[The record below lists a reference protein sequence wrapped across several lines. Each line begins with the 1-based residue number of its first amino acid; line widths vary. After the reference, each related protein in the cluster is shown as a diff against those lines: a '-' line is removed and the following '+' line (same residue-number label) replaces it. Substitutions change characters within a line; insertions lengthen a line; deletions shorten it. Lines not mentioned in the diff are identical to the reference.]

1 MTVVAVTSRVWKRL
15 LGNFSRM
22 GPSRRVPARQASP
35 GSEQRFIVMAR
46 RASDIAE
53 IRDLLASALVEH
65 DPEAL
70 AAALRSLAP
79 YRSFA
84 VQA

>member
-1 MTVVAVTSRVWKRL
+1 
-15 LGNFSRM
+15 
-22 GPSRRVPARQASP
+22 
-35 GSEQRFIVMAR
+35 MAR
-46 RASDIAE
+46 RGSDRAE
-53 IRDLLASALVEH
+53 FRHLLASALVEH

>member
-1 MTVVAVTSRVWKRL
+1 
-15 LGNFSRM
+15 
-22 GPSRRVPARQASP
+22 
-35 GSEQRFIVMAR
+35 MAR

-53 IRDLLASALVEH
+53 IRHLLASALVEH

-70 AAALRSLAP
+70 VAARRSLAP